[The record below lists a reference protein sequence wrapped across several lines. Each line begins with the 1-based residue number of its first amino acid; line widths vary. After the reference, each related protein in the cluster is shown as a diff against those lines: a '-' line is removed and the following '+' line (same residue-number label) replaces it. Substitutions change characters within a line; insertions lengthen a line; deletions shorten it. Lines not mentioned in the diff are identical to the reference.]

1 MEELES
7 QNDAAVEGLSA
18 KVKMLK
24 DVSITR
30 VLGFGFA
37 GFATDC
43 GGRGAADFVDDGLWR
58 LCLGLRRLMRL

>member
-30 VLGFGFA
+30 VLVLALLALPRIARVEG
-37 GFATDC
+37 
-43 GGRGAADFVDDGLWR
+43 VE
-58 LCLGLRRLMRL
+58 GLRILWMMEGGFVSGYGD